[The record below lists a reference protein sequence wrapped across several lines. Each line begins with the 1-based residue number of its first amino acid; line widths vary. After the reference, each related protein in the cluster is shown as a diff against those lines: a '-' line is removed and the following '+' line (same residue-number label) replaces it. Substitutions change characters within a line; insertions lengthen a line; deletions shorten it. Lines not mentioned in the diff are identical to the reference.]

1 MIRPIR
7 LLPLAVFAAL
17 AAVLAVYLWQVGP
30 GGKRIDALPS
40 ALVDKPASPFELKPL
55 EGVNVPGFSAADLK
69 GHVTL
74 INFFASW
81 CVPCRAEHPALM
93 RLAREGVAVWGVSYK
108 DKPEDA
114 RRFLADLG
122 MPYQRLG
129 VDAEGRTFID
139 FGAYGVPETFI
150 VDAEGRVRFR
160 MPGPI
165 TPASEEE
172 KFRAALKQVMK

>member
-1 MIRPIR
+1 MRPAR
-7 LLPLAVFAAL
+7 LVPLAVFAAL
-17 AAVLAVYLWQVGP
+17 AAVLAVYLWQIGP

-40 ALVDKPASPFELKPL
+40 VLIDKPAPEFALKPL
-55 EGVNVPGFSAADLK
+55 EGLSVPGFSTADLK

-81 CVPCRAEHPALM
+81 CIPCRAEHPALM
-93 RLAREGVAVWGVSYK
+93 RLAKEGIAVWGVSYK

-114 RRFLADLG
+114 RRFLAGLG

-150 VDAEGRVRFR
+150 VDAGGRIRYR

-172 KFRAALKQVMK
+172 KFRAALKQVMQ

>member
-1 MIRPIR
+1 MRPARRI
-7 LLPLAVFAAL
+7 PLAGLAAL
-17 AAVLAVYLWQVGP
+17 AAVFAVYLWQVGP

-40 ALVDKPASPFELKPL
+40 ALIDKPAPEFALKPL
-55 EGVNVPGFSAADLK
+55 EGVNAPGFSSADLK

-74 INFFASW
+74 VNFFASW
-81 CVPCRAEHPALM
+81 CGPCRAEHETLM
-93 RLAREGVAVWGVSYK
+93 RLAKEGIALWGVSYK

-114 RRFLADLG
+114 RRFLAELG

-129 VDAEGRTFID
+129 VDAGGRTFID

-150 VDAEGRVRFR
+150 IDAEGRIRFR
-160 MPGPI
+160 LPGPI
-165 TPASEEE
+165 APASEEE